1 MNMKKPRTFKVSLT
15 YNQVIEISR
24 LIDEYI
30 FRNVGEDTN
39 YKKNKIIKEL
49 QDAKNELISSYTGLK

>member
-1 MNMKKPRTFKVSLT
+1 MKSQRTFKVSLT

-30 FRNVGEDTN
+30 FRKVGEDSN
-39 YKKNKIIKEL
+39 YKSNKIIKEL
-49 QDAKNELISSYTGLK
+49 RDAKNELIASYTGLKK